1 MNRLAEV
8 ISTSKLR
15 AVAAR
20 PVVDHSEIVIVIIRK
35 WWSFSCAQSD

>member
-20 PVVDHSEIVIVIIRK
+20 PVVDHSEIVIIRK